1 MQLSQILQEIPIR
14 QTNGSTDKEIVDFT
28 FDSRNVEEG
37 SLFIAISGT
46 QADGHKFID
55 KAIAS
60 GATAIMCEQLPANLV
75 EGITYLLV
83 DNSRRELARV
93 SAAFYGHPARKIQM
107 VGVTGTNGKSTSVT
121 LLYQLFT
128 ELGYQVGLLSTIR
141 NLIGPDEIPATH
153 TTPDPKSLHR
163 MLAEM
168 VKAGCEYCFMEVS
181 SHALVQH
188 RVTSV
193 AFRVAAF
200 TNITHDHLD
209 YHGSFREYILAKKI
223 LFDQLSANATALVN
237 ADDKNGKVMLQNTAA
252 TRKRFGLR
260 HMAEYRAKMLENTF
274 EGLLLELDQEEVWCR
289 LVGSFNAYNLLMVY
303 AIARE
308 LGLEKDEILPA
319 LSNLGGAEGRFQ
331 VLQDP
336 VSHLTGIV
344 DYAHT
349 PDALQNVL
357 ETIQDINQTRGEI
370 ITVVGAGG
378 DRDRSKRPVMAQIAA
393 SLSQR
398 VILTSDNPRTE
409 SPGAILDEMMTGVS
423 ADKKRRVL
431 RIENRREAIRTAV
444 QLAQPYDI
452 VLVAGKGHETYQE
465 VNGVKHPF
473 DDREELIRAFGE
485 RSESG

>member
-237 ADDKNGKVMLQNTAA
+237 ADDRNGKVMLQNTAA
-252 TRKRFGLR
+252 TKKRFGLR

-303 AIARE
+303 AIATE

-319 LSNLGGAEGRFQ
+319 LSNIGGAEGRFQ

-349 PDALQNVL
+349 PDALKNVL

-409 SPGAILDEMMTGVS
+409 SPGAILDEMMSGVS

>member
-1 MQLSQILQEIPIR
+1 MQLSKILQEIPI
-14 QTNGSTDKEIVDFT
+14 QKTIGTIEKEIVDFT
-28 FDSRNVEEG
+28 FDSREVEEG

-60 GATAIMCEQLPANLV
+60 GATAIMCEQLPAQQV
-75 EGITYLLV
+75 ETVTYLLV
-83 DNSRRELARV
+83 DNSRRELAGV
-93 SAAFYGHPARKIQM
+93 SAAFFGHPARKIQM
-107 VGVTGTNGKSTSVT
+107 VGITGTNGKSTSVT
-121 LLYQLFT
+121 LLYQMFT
-128 ELGYQVGLLSTIR
+128 DLGYQVGLLSTIR
-141 NLIGPDEIPATH
+141 NLIGTEEVPATH
-153 TTPDPKSLHR
+153 TTPDPKSLHQL
-163 MLAEM
+163 LAEM

-188 RVTSV
+188 RVTSL

-209 YHGSFREYILAKKI
+209 YHGNFREYILAKKI

-252 TRKRFGLR
+252 TKKRFGLR
-260 HMAEYRAKMLENTF
+260 HMAEYRARLIENTF
-274 EGLLLELDQEEVWCR
+274 EGLQLELDNEEVWCR

-308 LGLEKDEILPA
+308 LGLEKEEVLPA
-319 LSNLGGAEGRFQ
+319 LSNLAGAEGRFQ
-331 VLQDP
+331 VLRDP
-336 VSHLTGIV
+336 ELELTAIV

-349 PDALQNVL
+349 PDALKNVL
-357 ETIQDINQTRGEI
+357 ETIQDINQGRGNV

-378 DRDRSKRPVMAQIAA
+378 DRDRTKRPIMAQIAA
-393 SLSQR
+393 SISQK

-409 SPGAILDEMMTGVS
+409 SPETILDEMMAGVS

-444 QLAQPYDI
+444 QLAQANDI
-452 VLVAGKGHETYQE
+452 ILIAGKGHETYQE
-465 VNGVKHPF
+465 IRGVKHSF
-473 DDREELIRAFGE
+473 DDRKEIIKAFAE
-485 RSESG
+485 RR

>member
-1 MQLSQILQEIPIR
+1 MQLSQILQEIPIQ

-60 GATAIMCEQLPANLV
+60 GATAIMCEQLPANLA

-237 ADDKNGKVMLQNTAA
+237 ADDRNGKVMLQNTAA

-378 DRDRSKRPVMAQIAA
+378 DRDRSKRPIMAQIAA

-465 VNGVKHPF
+465 IKGVKHPF
-473 DDREELIRAFGE
+473 DDREELMRAF
-485 RSESG
+485 

>member
-60 GATAIMCEQLPANLV
+60 GATAIMCEQLPANLA

-93 SAAFYGHPARKIQM
+93 SSAFYGHPARKIQM

-163 MLAEM
+163 MLADM

-223 LFDQLSANATALVN
+223 LFDQLSAKATALVN

-252 TRKRFGLR
+252 TKKRFGLR

-336 VSHLTGIV
+336 VNHLTGIV

-378 DRDRSKRPVMAQIAA
+378 DRDRSKRPIMAQIAA

-409 SPGAILDEMMTGVS
+409 LPGAILDEMMTGVS
-423 ADKKRRVL
+423 ADRKRRVL

-444 QLAQPYDI
+444 QLAQPHDI

-465 VNGVKHPF
+465 INGVKHPF
-473 DDREELIRAFGE
+473 DDREELMRAFGE

>member
-1 MQLSQILQEIPIR
+1 MQLSEILQEIPILESI
-14 QTNGSTDKEIVDFT
+14 GSKEKEIVDFT
-28 FDSRNVEEG
+28 FDSREVEEG
-37 SLFIAISGT
+37 SLFIAVSGT

-60 GATAIMCEQLPANLV
+60 GATAIMCEQLPAQKV
-75 EGITYLLV
+75 ERVTYLKV

-93 SAAFYGHPARKIQM
+93 SAAFYGHPAKKIQM

-121 LLYQLFT
+121 LLYQMFT
-128 ELGYQVGLLSTIR
+128 DLGYQVGLLSTIR
-141 NLIGPDEIPATH
+141 NLIGTEEIPATH
-153 TTPDPKSLHR
+153 TTPDPKSLHK

-168 VKAGCEYCFMEVS
+168 VQAGCEYCFMEVS

-223 LFDQLSANATALVN
+223 LFDQLAANTTALVN
-237 ADDKNGKVMLQNTAA
+237 ADDKNGRVMLQNTAA
-252 TRKRFGLR
+252 TKKRFGLR
-260 HMAEYRAKMLENTF
+260 HMAEYRARLIENTF
-274 EGLLLELDQEEVWCR
+274 EGLQLELDGEEVWCR

-303 AIARE
+303 AIAKE

-319 LSNLGGAEGRFQ
+319 LSNLAGAEGRFQ
-331 VLQDP
+331 VMRDP
-336 VSHLTGIV
+336 ELDMTGIV

-349 PDALQNVL
+349 PDALKNVL
-357 ETIQDINQTRGEI
+357 ETIQDINQTRGKV

-378 DRDRSKRPVMAQIAA
+378 DRDRSKRPIMAQIAA
-393 SLSQR
+393 SNSQQ

-409 SPGAILDEMMTGVS
+409 SPSAILDEMIAGVS
-423 ADKKRRVL
+423 ADKKRKVL

-444 QLAQPYDI
+444 SLAQPRDI
-452 VLVAGKGHETYQE
+452 ILVAGKGHETYQE
-465 VNGVKHPF
+465 IMGIKHPF
-473 DDREELIRAFGE
+473 DDREEIIKAFAE
-485 RSESG
+485 RR

>member
-237 ADDKNGKVMLQNTAA
+237 ADDRNGKVMLQNTAA
-252 TRKRFGLR
+252 SKKRFGLR

-303 AIARE
+303 AIATE

-319 LSNLGGAEGRFQ
+319 LSNIGGAEGRFQ

-349 PDALQNVL
+349 PDALKNVL

-409 SPGAILDEMMTGVS
+409 SPGAILDEMMSGVS